1 MTDLHKIWQ
10 NDAEQDSGGHN
21 CHLKIKNSAI
31 SHNGAEWVILA
42 VCHHLISSS
51 HLLFFKN
58 SCQTQL
64 CTKFTHILN
73 MVRLVCQL
81 GFLELNFL
89 TVGACENP
97 FGIKIPKHLKHVNPI
112 VKHFTVKSEVNGKD
126 ESQLFKNM

>member
-31 SHNGAEWVILA
+31 FHNGAEWVILA
-42 VCHHLISSS
+42 
-51 HLLFFKN
+51 
-58 SCQTQL
+58 
-64 CTKFTHILN
+64 
-73 MVRLVCQL
+73 VCQL

-89 TVGACENP
+89 TVGACDNP

-112 VKHFTVKSEVNGKD
+112 VKHFTVKSEVNGKLMSHNYSKTCR
-126 ESQLFKNM
+126 E